1 MSGSHLPI
9 GLEGVDFTAAYTVS
23 TSVPEYPGAG
33 MQVGT
38 RVNAGNGGQWIFV
51 VAGGSITAN
60 DLAVGQAAT
69 ADDSAAV
76 ISTTSS
82 FTASALSNTTAKG
95 FLGKLVGKA
104 GATVTS
110 GQYFWLQVAG
120 YAASVNAA
128 TSSAAN
134 TVLGSTTTAGRLGA
148 ASAGNSAKVTGLV
161 LVATAASNTAAAI
174 LNFPAIGTD
183 D

>member
-60 DLAVGQAAT
+60 DI
-69 ADDSAAV
+69 AV
-76 ISTTSS
+76 ISTAST
-82 FTASALSNTTAKG
+82 FTATALSNTTAKG

>member
-9 GLEGVDFTAAYTVS
+9 GLEGVDFTAAYTPYT
-23 TSVPEYPGAG
+23 TSSGTPEYPGMP

-38 RVNAGNGGQWIFV
+38 RVNAGNAGQWIFV
-51 VAGGSITAN
+51 IAGGSITAN
-60 DLAVGQAAT
+60 DI
-69 ADDSAAV
+69 AV

-104 GATVTS
+104 GATVTT
-110 GQYFWLQVAG
+110 GQGFWLQVAG
-120 YAASVNAA
+120 YAAAVNAA
-128 TSSAAN
+128 TSAAAN
-134 TVLGSTTTAGRLGA
+134 TILSSTTTAGRIGG

-161 LVATAASNTAAAI
+161 LVATAAANTAAAI
-174 LNFPAIGTD
+174 LNFPAVGTD

>member
-60 DLAVGQAAT
+60 DLAV
-69 ADDSAAV
+69 
-76 ISTTSS
+76 ISTAST
-82 FTASALSNTTAKG
+82 FTATALSNTTAKG

-110 GQYFWLQVAG
+110 GQYFWLQVA
-120 YAASVNAA
+120 A
-128 TSSAAN
+128 TP
-134 TVLGSTTTAGRLGA
+134 RR
-148 ASAGNSAKVTGLV
+148 
-161 LVATAASNTAAAI
+161 
-174 LNFPAIGTD
+174 
-183 D
+183 